1 MVTPTQ
7 TDVVVI
13 GGGPAGLVAA
23 LAARRAGVDVCVLDR
38 GVPPI
43 DKACGEGLMPDGV
56 AALRRLGVRLDAE
69 QGAPFR
75 GIRVLDGRH
84 VAEATFPGE
93 AGVGIRRTRLHQL
106 LMENAQAAG
115 VTTLWREKA
124 TAIESRG
131 VRIGDRLIECRW
143 IIGADGVD
151 SQTRRL
157 AGMGAIREN
166 GRRIG
171 LRMHFRVKPW
181 TDFVE
186 VHWSKGEQAY
196 VTPVGAEEVCI
207 ALLGCAR
214 EAGFANLADRFPR
227 LGERLRG
234 AEPANVVRGAFT
246 GTVRPRRVVSGN
258 VALIGDASAA
268 IDAITGD
275 GLALAFRQ
283 AAALG
288 EALRQGDLSRYEAR
302 HRQICRTPFLM
313 ARLLLLM
320 DRHDTLRKLALQAL
334 AGRPAIFNR
343 LLATHVG
350 ARHPAAASLDVV
362 ALGVG
367 LLAHAA
373 TSRSRSAA
381 P

>member
-1 MVTPTQ
+1 MVTPAK
-7 TDVVVI
+7 TDVVII

-23 LAARRAGVDVCVLDR
+23 LAARRQGFGVCVVDR
-38 GVPPI
+38 GIPPI

-56 AALRRLGVRLDAE
+56 AALRGLGVRLDAD
-69 QGAPFR
+69 QGVPFR
-75 GIRVLDGRH
+75 GIRFLDDRH
-84 VAEATFPGE
+84 VAEATFPEE

-106 LMENAQAAG
+106 LMENAQATG

-124 TAIESRG
+124 TAIESKG
-131 VRIGDRLIECRW
+131 VRIGDHLIECRW

-214 EAGFANLADRFPR
+214 EVGFANLADRFPR

-234 AEPANVVRGAFT
+234 AESANVARGAFT
-246 GTVRPRRVVSGN
+246 GTVRLHRVVSGN

-320 DRHDTLRKLALQAL
+320 DRHDTFRKLGLQAL
-334 AGRPAIFNR
+334 AGRRAIFNR

>member
-1 MVTPTQ
+1 MVTPGQ

-23 LAARRAGVDVCVLDR
+23 LAARRSGLDVCLVDR
-38 GVPPI
+38 GAPPI
-43 DKACGEGLMPDGV
+43 DKACGEGLMPDGL
-56 AALRRLGVRLDAE
+56 AALRRLGVELGAE

-75 GIRVLDGRH
+75 GIRFLDERH
-84 VAEATFPGE
+84 VAEAAFPEGS
-93 AGVGIRRTRLHQL
+93 GLGIRRTRLHLL
-106 LMENAQAAG
+106 LMENAQAVG

-124 TAIESRG
+124 TAIEAKG
-131 VRIGDRLIECRW
+131 VRLRDRLIECRW
-143 IIGADGVD
+143 IIGADGVN
-151 SQTRRL
+151 SQTRGW
-157 AGMGAIREN
+157 AGMGAVRES

-196 VTPVGAEEVCI
+196 VTPVGAEEVCV
-207 ALLGCAR
+207 ALLGRAQ
-214 EAGFANLADRFPR
+214 EVGFANLAERFPQLGDR
-227 LGERLRG
+227 LHN
-234 AEPANVVRGAFT
+234 AEPAGAARGAFT
-246 GTVRPRRVVSGN
+246 GTGRLRRVASGN

-283 AAALG
+283 AVALG
-288 EALRQGDLSRYEAR
+288 AALRQGDLSRYEAQ

-320 DRHDTLRKLALQAL
+320 DRHDSLRKLALQAFT
-334 AGRPAIFNR
+334 GRPAIFNR

-362 ALGVG
+362 ALVLR
-367 LLAHAA
+367 LLTHAA
-373 TSRSRSAA
+373 SSRWRSAA

>member
-1 MVTPTQ
+1 MVTPGQ

-13 GGGPAGLVAA
+13 GGGPAGLVGA
-23 LAARRAGVDVCVLDR
+23 LAARRAGFDVCLVDR
-38 GVPPI
+38 GAPPI
-43 DKACGEGLMPDGV
+43 DKACGEGLMPDGL
-56 AALRRLGVRLDAE
+56 AALRRLGVELGAE

-75 GIRVLDGRH
+75 GIRFLDERH
-84 VAEATFPGE
+84 VAEAAFPEESGL
-93 AGVGIRRTRLHQL
+93 GIRRTRLHQL
-106 LMENAQAAG
+106 LMENARAAG

-124 TAIESRG
+124 TAIEEKG
-131 VRIGDRLIECRW
+131 VRLGDRLIECHW
-143 IIGADGVD
+143 IVGADGVD
-151 SQTRRL
+151 SQTRGW
-157 AGMGAIREN
+157 AGMGAVRES

-196 VTPVGAEEVCI
+196 VTPVGAEEVCV
-207 ALLGCAR
+207 ALLGRAQ
-214 EAGFANLADRFPR
+214 EVSFANLAERFPR
-227 LGERLRG
+227 LGERLRN
-234 AEPANVVRGAFT
+234 AEPAGAARGAFT
-246 GTVRPRRVVSGN
+246 GTGRLRWVASGN

-283 AAALG
+283 AVALG
-288 EALRQGDLSRYEAR
+288 EALRQGDLSHYEAQ

-320 DRHDTLRKLALQAL
+320 DRHDSLRKLALQAL
-334 AGRPAIFNR
+334 TGRPAIFNR

-350 ARHPAAASLDVV
+350 ARHPAAASLDVA
-362 ALGVG
+362 ALVLR
-367 LLAHAA
+367 LLTHAA
-373 TSRSRSAA
+373 SSRWRSAA

>member
-1 MVTPTQ
+1 MVTPAKTE
-7 TDVVVI
+7 VVII

-23 LAARRAGVDVCVLDR
+23 LAARRQGFGVCVVDR
-38 GVPPI
+38 GIPPI

-56 AALRRLGVRLDAE
+56 AALRGLGVRLDAD

-75 GIRVLDGRH
+75 GIRFLDDRH
-84 VAEATFPGE
+84 VAEAAFPGE

-106 LMENAQAAG
+106 LMENAHAAG

-124 TAIESRG
+124 TAIGSKG
-131 VRIGDRLIECRW
+131 VRIGDHLIECRW

-207 ALLGCAR
+207 ALLGGAR
-214 EAGFANLADRFPR
+214 EVGFASLADRFPR

-234 AEPANVVRGAFT
+234 VEPANVARGAFT

-288 EALRQGDLSRYEAR
+288 EALRKGDLSRYEAR

-320 DRHDTLRKLALQAL
+320 DRHDAFRKLALQAL

-350 ARHPAAASLDVV
+350 ARHPAAASLDVA

-367 LLAHAA
+367 LLARAA
-373 TSRSRSAA
+373 TSRSRGAA

>member
-1 MVTPTQ
+1 
-7 TDVVVI
+7 
-13 GGGPAGLVAA
+13 
-23 LAARRAGVDVCVLDR
+23 
-38 GVPPI
+38 
-43 DKACGEGLMPDGV
+43 MPDGV

-75 GIRVLDGRH
+75 GIRFLDDRH

-93 AGVGIRRTRLHQL
+93 AGVGIRRTRLHHF

-124 TAIESRG
+124 TAIEPKG

-214 EAGFANLADRFPR
+214 EVGFANLADRFPR

-234 AEPANVVRGAFT
+234 AEPANVARGAFT

-288 EALRQGDLSRYEAR
+288 EALRQGDLSRYETR

-334 AGRPAIFNR
+334 AGRPTIFNR

>member
-1 MVTPTQ
+1 MSASCSWRSSDRQGVRR
-7 TDVVVI
+7 
-13 GGGPAGLVAA
+13 GPDAGW
-23 LAARRAGVDVCVLDR
+23 RRGSA
-38 GVPPI
+38 
-43 DKACGEGLMPDGV
+43 
-56 AALRRLGVRLDAE
+56 RLGVRLDAE

-75 GIRVLDGRH
+75 GIRFLDDRH

-124 TAIESRG
+124 TAIESKG

-214 EAGFANLADRFPR
+214 EVGFANLADRFPR

-234 AEPANVVRGAFT
+234 AEPANVARGAFT
-246 GTVRPRRVVSGN
+246 GTVRLRRVVSGN

-320 DRHDTLRKLALQAL
+320 DRHDALRKLALQAL
-334 AGRPAIFNR
+334 AGAPRFSTACSRPMSAQGIPPPPPSTWWR
-343 LLATHVG
+343 WEWACWPTPRRRARG
-350 ARHPAAASLDVV
+350 ARRHD
-362 ALGVG
+362 
-367 LLAHAA
+367 LA
-373 TSRSRSAA
+373 RDA
-381 P
+381 PCLS

>member
-1 MVTPTQ
+1 MVTPAK
-7 TDVVVI
+7 TDVVII

-23 LAARRAGVDVCVLDR
+23 LAARRQGFGVCLVDR
-38 GVPPI
+38 GIPPI

-56 AALRRLGVRLDAE
+56 AALRGLGVRLDAD
-69 QGAPFR
+69 QGVPFR
-75 GIRVLDGRH
+75 GIRFLDDRH
-84 VAEATFPGE
+84 VAEATFPEE

-106 LMENAQAAG
+106 LMENAQATG

-124 TAIESRG
+124 TAIESKG
-131 VRIGDRLIECRW
+131 VRIGDHLIECRW

-214 EAGFANLADRFPR
+214 EVGFANLADRFPR

-234 AEPANVVRGAFT
+234 AESANVARGAFT
-246 GTVRPRRVVSGN
+246 GTVRLHRVVSGN

-320 DRHDTLRKLALQAL
+320 DRHDTFRKLGLQAL
-334 AGRPAIFNR
+334 AGRRAIFNR

>member
-1 MVTPTQ
+1 MVTPAK
-7 TDVVVI
+7 TDVVII

-23 LAARRAGVDVCVLDR
+23 LAARRQGFGVCLVDR
-38 GVPPI
+38 GIPPI

-56 AALRRLGVRLDAE
+56 AALRGLGVRLDAD
-69 QGAPFR
+69 QGVPFR
-75 GIRVLDGRH
+75 GIRFLDDRH
-84 VAEATFPGE
+84 VAEATFPEE

-106 LMENAQAAG
+106 LMENAQATG

-124 TAIESRG
+124 TAIESKG
-131 VRIGDRLIECRW
+131 VRVGDHLIECRW

-214 EAGFANLADRFPR
+214 EVGFANLADRFPR

-234 AEPANVVRGAFT
+234 AESANVARGAFT
-246 GTVRPRRVVSGN
+246 GTVRLHRVVSGN

-302 HRQICRTPFLM
+302 HRQIC
-313 ARLLLLM
+313 
-320 DRHDTLRKLALQAL
+320 
-334 AGRPAIFNR
+334 
-343 LLATHVG
+343 
-350 ARHPAAASLDVV
+350 
-362 ALGVG
+362 
-367 LLAHAA
+367 
-373 TSRSRSAA
+373 
-381 P
+381 

>member
-1 MVTPTQ
+1 MVTPAK
-7 TDVVVI
+7 TDVVII

-23 LAARRAGVDVCVLDR
+23 LAARRQGFGVCVVDR
-38 GVPPI
+38 GIPPI

-56 AALRRLGVRLDAE
+56 AALRGLGVRLDAD
-69 QGAPFR
+69 QGVPFR
-75 GIRVLDGRH
+75 GIRFLDDRH
-84 VAEATFPGE
+84 VAEATFPEE

-106 LMENAQAAG
+106 LMENAQATG

-124 TAIESRG
+124 TAIESKG
-131 VRIGDRLIECRW
+131 VRVGDHLIECRW

-214 EAGFANLADRFPR
+214 EVGFANLADRFPR

-234 AEPANVVRGAFT
+234 AESANVARGAFT
-246 GTVRPRRVVSGN
+246 GTVRLHRVVSGN

-320 DRHDTLRKLALQAL
+320 DRHDTFRKLGLQAL
-334 AGRPAIFNR
+334 AGRRAIFNR